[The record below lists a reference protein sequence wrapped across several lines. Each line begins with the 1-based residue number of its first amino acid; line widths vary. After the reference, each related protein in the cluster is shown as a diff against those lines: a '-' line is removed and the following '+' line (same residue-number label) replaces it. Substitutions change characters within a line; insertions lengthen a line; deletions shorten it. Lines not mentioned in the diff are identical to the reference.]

1 MRQTAANRVLK
12 QDAAAT
18 DLLGHSTLSVL
29 PGTRP
34 PLARPGRLIGDEV
47 EHMQCED
54 IISRRQFP
62 RDRHAMREEVV
73 AARRVDIDELGSV
86 RPERITPVTVSDVQ
100 RSVDEISFRVSAPGR
115 PVLIRESYYPNW
127 KVHGAKGPY
136 RIAPN
141 LMVVVPTGERVRLE
155 YGLTTA
161 DWVGRILTLLGLV
174 GLFLLGFWRG
184 GARYGA
190 AATELLRDAGY
201 RLAAFA
207 GKLEHV
213 GRERDGEII
222 DAIEVEVLEHVQGH
236 ALAGS

>member
-1 MRQTAANRVLK
+1 MKEIRQ
-12 QDAAAT
+12 D
-18 DLLGHSTLSVL
+18 
-29 PGTRP
+29 P
-34 PLARPGRLIGDEV
+34 PLAGPSGTSL
-47 EHMQCED
+47 
-54 IISRRQFP
+54 RRWRVYQVAGSDLVVGM
-62 RDRHAMREEVV
+62 DRVPVV
-73 AARRVDIDELGSV
+73 AAVHGGTTSKCFGSQPPASGSEPELHAWECAVAPWWTDRARLDVAFAESGPRQWRRVDIDELGSV

-174 GLFLLGFWRG
+174 GLFLLGFWRR

-190 AATELLRDAGY
+190 AAPVPAGPPGSADA
-201 RLAAFA
+201 A
-207 GKLEHV
+207 
-213 GRERDGEII
+213 DGP
-222 DAIEVEVLEHVQGH
+222 EVEAPLR
-236 ALAGS
+236 